1 MTSKDYIFLAPTLRL
16 GIAGGE
22 IKPATV
28 RFIAAELDN
37 NYSNFERA
45 TFEAA
50 AIPRSGK

>member
-1 MTSKDYIFLAPTLRL
+1 MTSKDYIFLARTLRL

-28 RFIAAELDN
+28 RFIAVELDN
-37 NYSNFERA
+37 NYPNFNWA